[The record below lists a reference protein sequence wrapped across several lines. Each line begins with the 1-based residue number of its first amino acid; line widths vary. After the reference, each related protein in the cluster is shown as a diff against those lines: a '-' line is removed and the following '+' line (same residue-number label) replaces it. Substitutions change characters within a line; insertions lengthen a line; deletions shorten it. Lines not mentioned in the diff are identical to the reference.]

1 MPVRHNAM
9 PERDP
14 ASLPVGARVGPWRV
28 VSWRG
33 RGSYGVVYRAVREGS
48 EESGAVAL
56 KLALRPDD
64 PRFEREARLL
74 ARIRHPGVPRLLG
87 QGTWRTA
94 SGAAYPYLAMEWVQ
108 GLPLYDWASMRNP
121 SSRQVLRMLAQ
132 AARTLEAVHDARS
145 VHRDIKGG
153 NVLVRP
159 GDGRVFLTDFGSGH
173 YAEAP
178 PLTQHVLPPGTP
190 AYRSPE
196 AWRFLGRFRHD
207 PSARYTA
214 TPADDLFALGVTAYR
229 LVTDEYPPATDPAE
243 GVSGVWSMDG
253 VGPTPPTVLNDR
265 VELQLSALIMKML
278 SVRPKERGTAETLAA
293 QLELAA
299 QRASPDADRPLFA
312 VEEQA
317 ASSEHSRD
325 ASIAELLERSR
336 RRRDPRELRQSARYD
351 DAERAEFRRLEAE
364 DLARSR
370 ARTERDPSRT
380 PTRLWR
386 YSGIAAAVG
395 LMMMAELGPVGLMQA
410 VEALAAEGTDGRT
423 VGLGDEAR
431 PSAVQKA
438 EPTSHEK
445 GIRLDVPPKPFDG
458 QQLPP
463 CRKGEVE
470 IRGGCWFKIEG
481 QAPDCP
487 KRAFEWN
494 GGCYSPIIVT
504 PSPATSDPQ

>member
-1 MPVRHNAM
+1 
-9 PERDP
+9 
-14 ASLPVGARVGPWRV
+14 
-28 VSWRG
+28 
-33 RGSYGVVYRAVREGS
+33 
-48 EESGAVAL
+48 VAL

-64 PRFEREARLL
+64 PRFEREAKLL

-87 QGTWRTA
+87 QGSWRTA
-94 SGAAYPYLAMEWVQ
+94 SGAAHPYLAMEWVQ

-132 AARTLEAVHDARS
+132 AARVLEAVHGARS

-196 AWRFLGRFRHD
+196 AWRFLARFRHD

-229 LVTDEYPPATDPAE
+229 LVTDEHPPPTDPAKNA
-243 GVSGVWSMDG
+243 SGVWSLDS
-253 VGPTPPTVLNDR
+253 VGPTPPAVLNDR
-265 VELQLSALIMKML
+265 VELRLSALIMKML
-278 SVRPKERGTAETLAA
+278 SVRPEERGTAGALAA
-293 QLELAA
+293 QLEQAA
-299 QRASPDADRPLFA
+299 QRAGPEADRPLFA
-312 VEEQA
+312 LEEQT
-317 ASSEHSRD
+317 ASSEHPRE
-325 ASIAELLERSR
+325 ASITELLARSMR
-336 RRRDPRELRQSARYD
+336 RRHPKVVRQSTRYD
-351 DAERAEFRRLEAE
+351 EAERAEFRRQEAE
-364 DLARSR
+364 DLARSM

-395 LMMMAELGPVGLMQA
+395 LLMVVELGPVGLMQA
-410 VEALAAEGTDGRT
+410 VKALAAEGSDGRT

-431 PSAVQKA
+431 LSAGEMA
-438 EPTSHEK
+438 EPTSHEP
-445 GIRLDVPPKPFDG
+445 GIRLDMPPKPFDR
-458 QQLPP
+458 QHRPP

-470 IRGGCWFKIEG
+470 VRGGCWAKTE
-481 QAPDCP
+481 ARVPDCP
-487 KRAFEWN
+487 RGAYEWN
-494 GGCYSPIIVT
+494 GGCYVPII
-504 PSPATSDPQ
+504 PAPAPATSDPQ